1 VKTRAV
7 GHLRD
12 VRRLVVAL
20 SRARL
25 GLYVFARV
33 SLFRNCYELSPA
45 FSQLIERPLKLYLA
59 TNEMYPPQ
67 RKIDELP
74 ETQPFIVEDMPHMAH
89 YVYQLYNK
97 RVEEIRSKTQG
108 YVQKIPIQ
116 PPPVQHQEVK
126 PTEDQENRSD
136 EEAESREEEESQ
148 VEMDANQD
156 NENVPED
163 QSEDST
169 V

>member
-1 VKTRAV
+1 
-7 GHLRD
+7 
-12 VRRLVVAL
+12 
-20 SRARL
+20 
-25 GLYVFARV
+25 
-33 SLFRNCYELSPA
+33 
-45 FSQLIERPLKLYLA
+45 
-59 TNEMYPPQ
+59 
-67 RKIDELP
+67 
-74 ETQPFIVEDMPHMAH
+74 
-89 YVYQLYNK
+89 
-97 RVEEIRSKTQG
+97 
-108 YVQKIPIQ
+108 
-116 PPPVQHQEVK
+116 VK